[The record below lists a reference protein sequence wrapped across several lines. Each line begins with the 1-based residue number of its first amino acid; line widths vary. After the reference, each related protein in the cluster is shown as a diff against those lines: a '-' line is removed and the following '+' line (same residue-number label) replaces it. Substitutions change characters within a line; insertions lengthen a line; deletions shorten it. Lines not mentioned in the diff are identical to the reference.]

1 MFEKII
7 GNNPIKEMLTKSIE
21 NDTLSHSY
29 LFIGIQGIGKKMIA
43 KEFAKKIM
51 CL

>member
-29 LFIGIQGIGKKMIA
+29 VS
-43 KEFAKKIM
+43 
-51 CL
+51 